1 MARTPR
7 TTDGSAP
14 KQVRQQGPRTLFL
27 VLKPGTD
34 VANVRASIDAVTFN
48 GRKMLDMIS
57 GSNEPA
63 PFLTYK
69 IVSDKR
75 GQPADDL
82 VDGSAEAV

>member
-1 MARTPR
+1 MARTPK
-7 TTDGSAP
+7 TTDGSTTKP
-14 KQVRQQGPRTLFL
+14 RQQGPRTLFL

-34 VANVRASIDAVTFN
+34 VASVRASIEAVTFN

-57 GSNEPA
+57 GNNEPA

-75 GQPADDL
+75 GQPSDDL
-82 VDGSAEAV
+82 VAASAETV